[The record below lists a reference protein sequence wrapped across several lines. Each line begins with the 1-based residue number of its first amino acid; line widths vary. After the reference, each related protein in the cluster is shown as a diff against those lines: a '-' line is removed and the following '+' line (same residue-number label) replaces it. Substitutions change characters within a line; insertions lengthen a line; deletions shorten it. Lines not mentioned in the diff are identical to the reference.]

1 MGNGLQAKILSEA
14 QEQAALVTIAEHRYP
29 IRDKVIFLLSFRAG
43 LRAKEIAKLTCEMVT
58 DVEGELATAIDLTND
73 ASKGASGRRIA
84 MNAQL
89 RQSLLDLFATYDGRQ
104 EPDAPVVRSERGGAM
119 TPHSIVEW
127 FSDLYRALGFDGCS
141 SHSGRR
147 TFITRAAKKIHAAGG
162 SLRDVQSLAG
172 HKYLNTTQK
181 YIEGD
186 SEAQRRVVDLI

>member
-1 MGNGLQAKILSEA
+1 MANGLQAKILTEA
-14 QEQAALVTIAEHRYP
+14 QVSLALVTIERHRYP

-43 LRAKEIAKLTCEMVT
+43 LRAKEIARLTCEMVT
-58 DVEGELATAIDLTND
+58 DPEGALANEIDLTNE
-73 ASKGASGRRIA
+73 ASKGSSGRRIA
-84 MNAQL
+84 LNSQL
-89 RQSLLDLFATYDGRQ
+89 RQALLDLFATYDGRQ
-104 EPDAPVVRSERGGAM
+104 EPNAAVVRSERGGAM
-119 TPHSIVEW
+119 APHSVVEW
-127 FSDLYRALGFDGCS
+127 FGDLYKTLGFDGCS

>member
-1 MGNGLQAKILSEA
+1 MANGLQAKILTEA
-14 QEQAALVTIAEHRYP
+14 QVSVALVTIERHRYP

-43 LRAKEIAKLTCEMVT
+43 LRAKEIAHLTCEMIT
-58 DVEGELATAIDLTND
+58 DAEGALATEIDLTNE
-73 ASKGASGRRIA
+73 ASKGSSGRRIA
-84 MNAQL
+84 LNSQL
-89 RQSLLDLFATYDGRQ
+89 RLALFDLLETYGGRQ

-119 TPHSIVEW
+119 SPHSIVEW
-127 FSDLYRALGFDGCS
+127 FGDLYKTLGFDGCS

>member
-1 MGNGLQAKILSEA
+1 VANGLQAKILSEA
-14 QEQAALVTIAEHRYP
+14 QELAALVTIAGHRYP
-29 IRDKVIFLLSFRAG
+29 KRDKVIFMLSFRAG
-43 LRAKEIAKLTCEMVT
+43 LRAKEIACLTCAMVT

-84 MNAQL
+84 LNAQL
-89 RQSLLDLFATYDGRQ
+89 RQALLDLFATYDGRQ

-127 FSDLYRALGFDGCS
+127 FGDLYRGLGFDGCS